1 MTIKTIYLIG
11 FMGSGKS
18 TVGYQ
23 LAKQLGKSYIDTDQL
38 IEKKYEQKIANIF
51 KIHGEDVFRMYEMEC
66 LGQASAYQI
75 VSTGGGIV
83 ERQKNLQTMNDHG
96 IIVYLQTSFDVIA
109 QRIDKDQTRPLWNKD
124 SRETRDLFN
133 NRTDMYEAFA
143 DYTIQTDDKSVDAIV
158 KEVIQILAIGEI
170 DSFNT

>member
-1 MTIKTIYLIG
+1 
-11 FMGSGKS
+11 MGSGKS

-38 IEKKYEQKIANIF
+38 IQKKYERKIGNMF
-51 KIHGEDVFRMYEMEC
+51 KIHGEDVFRMYETEC
-66 LGQASAYQI
+66 LGQASAYQS

-96 IIVYLQTSFDVIA
+96 IIVYLQPSFDVIA

-124 SRETRDLFN
+124 SRETRDLLSK
-133 NRTDMYEAFA
+133 RTDMYEACA
-143 DYTIQTDDKSVDAIV
+143 DYTLQTDNKSVDVIV
-158 KEVIQILAIGEI
+158 EEMIQIPAIRDI

>member
-1 MTIKTIYLIG
+1 
-11 FMGSGKS
+11 MGSGKS

-23 LAKQLGKSYIDTDQL
+23 LAKQLAKSYIDIDQF
-38 IEKKYEQKIANIF
+38 IEERYEQKISDIF
-51 KIHGEDVFRMYEMEC
+51 SIHGENTFRMYETEC
-66 LGQASAYQI
+66 LLQASAYQV

-96 IIVYLQTSFDVIA
+96 IRVYLQTSFDVIA

-124 SRETRDLFN
+124 SRETRDLFSK
-133 NRTDMYEAFA
+133 RTDMYEACA
-143 DYTIQTDDKSVDAIV
+143 DYTLQTDNKSVDVIV
-158 KEVIQILAIGEI
+158 EEMIQIPAIRDI